1 MQVKNTRNYPIP
13 LRMPVIKK
21 ARNKKYWQR
30 CEEKRTIMHYWWECK
45 LVQPLQIRLIFLKK
59 LKIKLSYDP

>member
-1 MQVKNTRNYPIP
+1 
-13 LRMPVIKK
+13 MPVIKK